1 MNAPHAA
8 PAAGAQPAPCPEPVP
23 ALAEVIALRPPGR
36 WHDPLKLIEQ
46 EAPSSVGR
54 IVLWTVC
61 ILVLI
66 LLAWAAVGRL
76 DIIATAQGKLVPQT
90 LVKVVQPAEAGVV
103 KRLLVAEGQHVKA
116 GQVLAQLDPTLA
128 AADTRAVESE
138 LQAQQMQARRVVAEL
153 DDRPMAPAGGDDPR
167 LFTQVLG
174 QYEAHSK
181 AFADRVEQEKS
192 LLLKAEHEQR
202 SATEVLNKLEQTLPA
217 YKKAADAYARLEQ
230 EGFMGGIA
238 ADEKRRDWTERM
250 KDLDAQRATVAALDA
265 TIAAQRQR
273 LGQIRSDYRSELEKE
288 LAALRARIEQL
299 RPTLNKS
306 RYRQGL
312 MELVA
317 PQDGVVK
324 DLATTTVGAVV
335 QPGSVVLTLVPDGE
349 RLYAD
354 VNINNDDVGFT
365 QVGQGAQIKLAAYPF
380 QKYGMLSGKVVHVS
394 VDANDVDGT
403 GRKLG
408 SVASPDELARTGTS
422 YKARVELDS
431 QVLAGPAAAP
441 LALSA
446 GMQVAVEINQ
456 GQRTVLEYLL
466 SPVQRVLSEAAHE
479 R

>member
-1 MNAPHAA
+1 MSAPLKE
-8 PAAGAQPAPCPEPVP
+8 GAQ
-23 ALAEVIALRPPGR
+23 LAEVIQLRAPR
-36 WHDPLKLIEQ
+36 RLHDPLKLIEQ
-46 EAPSSVGR
+46 EPPSAVGR

-61 ILVLI
+61 VLVLI
-66 LLAWAAVGRL
+66 MLAWAAVGRL

-103 KRLLVAEGQHVKA
+103 KRLLVSEGQHVKA
-116 GQVLAQLDPTLA
+116 GQVLAQLDPTLL
-128 AADTRAVESE
+128 AADTRAVQSE
-138 LQAQQMQARRVVAEL
+138 LDAQQMQARRIDAEL
-153 DDRPMAPAGGDDPR
+153 AEQPMAPAAGDDPR
-167 LFTQVLG
+167 LYAQVLA
-174 QYEAHSK
+174 QYGAHRK
-181 AFADRVEQEKS
+181 AYMDRVEQEKS
-192 LLLKAEHEQR
+192 LLLKAEHER
-202 SATEVLNKLEQTLPA
+202 HSATEVLNKIEQTLPA
-217 YKKAADAYARLEQ
+217 YRKAADAYAKLES

-238 ADEKRRDWTERM
+238 ADEKRRDLTERTR
-250 KDLDAQRATVAALDA
+250 DLDAQRASVAAFEA

-288 LAALRARIEQL
+288 LAAVRARIEQL
-299 RPTLNKS
+299 RPAVNKS

-324 DLATTTVGAVV
+324 DLATTSVGAVV

-354 VNINNDDVGFT
+354 VLINNDDVGFT
-365 QVGQGAQIKLAAYPF
+365 QVGQGVRVKLAAYPF
-380 QKYGMLSGKVVHVS
+380 QKYGMLTGKVVHVS
-394 VDANDVDGT
+394 ADALEADGL

-408 SVASPDELARTGTS
+408 SVASPEELARTGTT
-422 YKARVELDS
+422 YKARVQLDR
-431 QVLAGPAAAP
+431 QVLNGPAGVP

-446 GMQVAVEINQ
+446 GMQVAVEIRQ

-466 SPVQRVLSEAAHE
+466 SPVQRVLSEAAQE

>member
-1 MNAPHAA
+1 MSAHPRDAVQA
-8 PAAGAQPAPCPEPVP
+8 QAQVTAGGA
-23 ALAEVIALRPPGR
+23 ALADVIPLRPPR
-36 WHDPLKLIEQ
+36 RLHDPLKLIEQ
-46 EAPSSVGR
+46 EPPNVVGR

-61 ILVLI
+61 VLVLV
-66 LLAWAAVGRL
+66 LLGWAAVGQL

-103 KRLLVAEGQHVKA
+103 KRLLVVEGQRVKA

-128 AADTRAVESE
+128 AADTSALESD
-138 LQAQQMQARRVVAEL
+138 LGAQQMQARRIVAEL
-153 DDRPMAPAGGDDPR
+153 DDRPMQSAAGDDPR
-167 LFTQVLG
+167 LFAQVAG
-174 QYEAHSK
+174 QYEAHRK
-181 AFADRVEQEKS
+181 AYADRLEQEKS

-217 YKKAADAYARLEQ
+217 YRKAAEAYARLEK

-238 ADEKRRDWTERM
+238 ADEKRREWTERM

-273 LGQIRSDYRSELEKE
+273 LGQIRSDYRSELEQE
-288 LAALRARIEQL
+288 LAAVRARIEQL
-299 RPTLNKS
+299 RPTLDKS

-312 MELVA
+312 MELTA

-365 QVGQGAQIKLAAYPF
+365 QVGQTARIKLAAYPF
-380 QKYGMLSGKVVHVS
+380 QKYGMLTGKVVHVS
-394 VDANDVDGT
+394 ADALEADGT

-408 SVASPDELARTGTS
+408 SVASPEELARTSTT
-422 YKARVELDS
+422 YKARVQLDE
-431 QVLAGPAAAP
+431 QMLARPGAAP

-446 GMQVAVEINQ
+446 GMQVAVEIHQ

>member
-1 MNAPHAA
+1 MSAPLQD
-8 PAAGAQPAPCPEPVP
+8 AQMRAQAQANLPGH
-23 ALAEVIALRPPGR
+23 AEVVTLRPPR
-36 WHDPLKLIEQ
+36 RLHDPLKLIEQ
-46 EAPSSVGR
+46 EPPSAVGR

-61 ILVLI
+61 VLVLV
-66 LLAWAAVGRL
+66 LLAWAAVGQL

-128 AADTRAVESE
+128 AADTRALESD
-138 LQAQQMQARRVVAEL
+138 LGAQQMQARRITAEL
-153 DDRPMAPAGGDDPR
+153 DEQPMAPGVGDDPR
-167 LFTQVLG
+167 LYAQVLG
-174 QYEAHSK
+174 QYGAHRK
-181 AFADRVEQEKS
+181 AFADRLEQEKS
-192 LLLKAEHEQR
+192 LLLKAEHERR
-202 SATEVLNKLEQTLPA
+202 SAAEVLNKIEQTLPA
-217 YKKAADAYARLEQ
+217 YKKAADAYARLES

-288 LAALRARIEQL
+288 LAEVRARIEQL

-312 MELVA
+312 MELTA

-324 DLATTTVGAVV
+324 DLATTTPGAVV

-349 RLYAD
+349 HLYAD

-365 QVGQGAQIKLAAYPF
+365 QVGQLVRVKLAAYPF
-380 QKYGMLSGKVVHVS
+380 QKYGMLTGKVVHLS
-394 VDANDVDGT
+394 ADALDADGT

-408 SVASPDELARTGTS
+408 SVASPEELARSSTT
-422 YKARVELDS
+422 YKARVQLDS
-431 QVLAGPAAAP
+431 QVLAGPAGVP

-446 GMQVAVEINQ
+446 GMQVAVEIKQ
-456 GQRTVLEYLL
+456 GRRTVLEYLL
-466 SPVQRVLSEAAHE
+466 SPVQRVLGEAAHE

>member
-1 MNAPHAA
+1 MSAPLKDAA
-8 PAAGAQPAPCPEPVP
+8 WARTDAQTSGP
-23 ALAEVIALRPPGR
+23 ALAEVITLRPPR
-36 WHDPLKLIEQ
+36 RLHDPLKLIEQ
-46 EAPSSVGR
+46 EPPNSVGR

-61 ILVLI
+61 VLVLV

-76 DIIATAQGKLVPQT
+76 DIIATAHGKLVPQT

-103 KRLLVAEGQHVKA
+103 KRLLVVEGQHVKA

-128 AADTRAVESE
+128 AADTRAVESD
-138 LQAQQMQARRVVAEL
+138 LAAQQMQERRIAAEL
-153 DDRPMAPAGGDDPR
+153 NEQPMGRGAGDDPH
-167 LFTQVLG
+167 LYAQVLS
-174 QYEAHSK
+174 QYAAHRK
-181 AFADRVEQEKS
+181 AYVDRIEQEKS
-192 LLLKAEHEQR
+192 LLLKAGHER
-202 SATEVLNKLEQTLPA
+202 HSAAEVLNKLEQTLPA
-217 YKKAADAYARLEQ
+217 YKKAAEAYAKLES
-230 EGFMGGIA
+230 EGFMGGIV

-250 KDLDAQRATVAALDA
+250 RDLDAQRATVAALDA

-288 LAALRARIEQL
+288 LAAVRARIEQL

-306 RYRQGL
+306 LYRQGL
-312 MELVA
+312 MELTA

-354 VNINNDDVGFT
+354 VNINNDAVGFT
-365 QVGQGAQIKLAAYPF
+365 RVGQTARIKLAAYPF
-380 QKYGMLSGKVVHVS
+380 QKYGMLTGKVVHLS
-394 VDANDVDGT
+394 ADAIEADGT

-408 SVASPDELARTGTS
+408 GVASPEELARTNTT
-422 YKARVELDS
+422 YKARVQLDS
-431 QVLAGPAAAP
+431 QVLAGPAGKP

>member
-1 MNAPHAA
+1 MSAPLRDAV
-8 PAAGAQPAPCPEPVP
+8 GAQTQEERQTGSPG
-23 ALAEVIALRPPGR
+23 LAEVITLRPPR
-36 WHDPLKLIEQ
+36 RLHDPLKLMEQ
-46 EAPSSVGR
+46 EAPHTVGR

-61 ILVLI
+61 VLVLV
-66 LLAWAAVGRL
+66 LLAWAAVGQL

-103 KRLLVAEGQHVKA
+103 KRLLVVEGQHVKA

-128 AADTRAVESE
+128 AADTRAVESD
-138 LQAQQMQARRVVAEL
+138 LGAQQMQARRIAAEL
-153 DDRPMAPAGGDDPR
+153 TGQPMARSPGDDAR
-167 LFTQVLG
+167 LFAQVLS
-174 QYEAHSK
+174 QYGAHRK
-181 AFADRVEQEKS
+181 AFADRLGQEKS
-192 LLLKAEHEQR
+192 LLLKAEHER
-202 SATEVLNKLEQTLPA
+202 HSATEVLNKLQQTLPA
-217 YKKAADAYARLEQ
+217 YKKAADAYAKLES

-238 ADEKRRDWTERM
+238 ADEKRRDWTERT

-273 LGQIRSDYRSELEKE
+273 LGQIRSDYRSELEQE
-288 LAALRARIEQL
+288 LAGVRARIEQL

-306 RYRQGL
+306 LYRQGL
-312 MELVA
+312 MELTA

-354 VNINNDDVGFT
+354 VNIGNNDIGFT
-365 QVGQGAQIKLAAYPF
+365 QVGQSVRIKLAAYPF
-380 QKYGMLSGKVVHVS
+380 QKYGMLTGKVVHLS
-394 VDANDVDGT
+394 ADAIEADGT

-408 SVASPDELARTGTS
+408 GVASPEELARTNTT
-422 YKARVELDS
+422 YKARVQLDS
-431 QVLAGPAAAP
+431 QVLAGPAGIP
-441 LALSA
+441 LALNA
-446 GMQVAVEINQ
+446 GMQVAVEIKQ

>member
-1 MNAPHAA
+1 MSAPLRDAVQGLAHS
-8 PAAGAQPAPCPEPVP
+8 PG
-23 ALAEVIALRPPGR
+23 LAEVITLRRPR
-36 WHDPLKLIEQ
+36 RLHDPLRLIEREQ
-46 EAPSSVGR
+46 PNSVRR

-61 ILVLI
+61 VLV
-66 LLAWAAVGRL
+66 
-76 DIIATAQGKLVPQT
+76 
-90 LVKVVQPAEAGVV
+90 
-103 KRLLVAEGQHVKA
+103 
-116 GQVLAQLDPTLA
+116 A
-128 AADTRAVESE
+128 AADTHAVESD
-138 LQAQQMQARRVVAEL
+138 LGAQQMQARRIAAEL
-153 DDRPMAPAGGDDPR
+153 DDRPMATAAGDDPR
-167 LFTQVLG
+167 LFAQVLG
-174 QYEAHSK
+174 QYGAHRK
-181 AFADRVEQEKS
+181 AFADRIEQEKS
-192 LLLKAEHEQR
+192 LLLKAEHER
-202 SATEVLNKLEQTLPA
+202 HRASEILNKLEQTLPA
-217 YKKAADAYARLEQ
+217 YKKAADAYAKLES

-250 KDLDAQRATVAALDA
+250 KDIDAQRATVAALDA

-273 LGQIRSDYRSELEKE
+273 LGQIRSDYLRELEQE
-288 LAALRARIEQL
+288 LAEVRARIAQL

-312 MELVA
+312 MELTA

-349 RLYAD
+349 RLYAE
-354 VNINNDDVGFT
+354 VNIANDDIGFT
-365 QVGQGAQIKLAAYPF
+365 RVGQTAQVKLAAYPF
-380 QKYGMLSGKVVHVS
+380 QKYGMLTGKVVHLS
-394 VDANDVDGT
+394 ADALESDGT

-408 SVASPDELARTGTS
+408 AAASPEELARTGTT
-422 YKARVELDS
+422 YKARVQLDS
-431 QVLAGPAAAP
+431 QILAGPAGVP

>member
-1 MNAPHAA
+1 MSAPLRDAA
-8 PAAGAQPAPCPEPVP
+8 QGLANSPG
-23 ALAEVIALRPPGR
+23 LAEVITLRPPR
-36 WHDPLKLIEQ
+36 RLHDPLRLIEQ
-46 EAPSSVGR
+46 EPPNSVGR

-61 ILVLI
+61 VLVLV
-66 LLAWAAVGRL
+66 LLGWAAVGQL
-76 DIIATAQGKLVPQT
+76 DIIATAGGKLVPQT

-116 GQVLAQLDPTLA
+116 GQVLAELDPTLA
-128 AADTRAVESE
+128 IADTHAVESD
-138 LQAQQMQARRVVAEL
+138 LGAQQMQARRIAAEL
-153 DDRPMAPAGGDDPR
+153 DEQPMAPSAGDDPR
-167 LFTQVLG
+167 LYAQVLG
-174 QYEAHSK
+174 QYAAHRK
-181 AFADRVEQEKS
+181 AFADRLEQEKS
-192 LLLKAEHEQR
+192 LLLKAEHER
-202 SATEVLNKLEQTLPA
+202 HSALEVLAKLEQTLPA
-217 YKKAADAYARLEQ
+217 YRKAADAYAKLES

-250 KDLDAQRATVAALDA
+250 KDLDAQRATVAALEA

-288 LAALRARIEQL
+288 LAEVRARIAQL

-312 MELVA
+312 MALTA
-317 PQDGVVK
+317 PQDGIVK

-335 QPGSVVLTLVPDGE
+335 QPGSVVLTLVPKGE

-354 VNINNDDVGFT
+354 VNISNDDVGFT
-365 QVGQGAQIKLAAYPF
+365 RVGQTAQVKLAAYPF
-380 QKYGMLSGKVVHVS
+380 QKYGMLTGKVVHLS
-394 VDANDVDGT
+394 ADALEADGT

-408 SVASPDELARTGTS
+408 SVASPEELARTGST
-422 YKARVELDS
+422 YKARVQLDS
-431 QVLAGPAAAP
+431 QVLAGPAGVP

>member
-1 MNAPHAA
+1 MSAQPQVQAPASAAA
-8 PAAGAQPAPCPEPVP
+8 PV
-23 ALAEVIALRPPGR
+23 LAEVIPLRPSR
-36 WHDPLKLIEQ
+36 RLHDPLRLIEQ
-46 EAPSSVGR
+46 EPPNAVGR

-61 ILVLI
+61 ALVLI
-66 LLAWAAVGRL
+66 MLAWAAVGQL
-76 DIIATAQGKLVPQT
+76 DIVATAQGKLVPQT

-103 KRLLVAEGQHVKA
+103 KRLLVVEGQRVKA

-128 AADTRAVESE
+128 AADTRALESD
-138 LQAQQMQARRVVAEL
+138 LGAQQMQARRIAAEL
-153 DDRPMAPAGGDDPR
+153 NDQPMALAAGDYPR
-167 LFTQVLG
+167 LYAQVLG
-174 QYEAHSK
+174 QYAAHRK
-181 AFADRVEQEKS
+181 AFADRIEQEKS
-192 LLLKAEHEQR
+192 LLLKAEHER
-202 SATEVLNKLEQTLPA
+202 HSAMEVLNKIEQTLPA
-217 YKKAADAYARLEQ
+217 YKKAADAYAKLES

-238 ADEKRRDWTERM
+238 ADEKRRDWLERM
-250 KDLDAQRATVAALDA
+250 KDLDAQRATVAAFEA

-273 LGQIRSDYRSELEKE
+273 LGQIGSDYRSELEKE
-288 LAALRARIEQL
+288 LAEVRARIEQL

-312 MELVA
+312 MELSA

-335 QPGSVVLTLVPDGE
+335 QPGSVVLTLVPEGE

-354 VNINNDDVGFT
+354 VNVNNDDVGFT
-365 QVGQGAQIKLAAYPF
+365 QIGQPVRVKLAAYPF
-380 QKYGMLSGKVVHVS
+380 QKYGMLTGKVVHLS
-394 VDANDVDGT
+394 ADALEADGL

-408 SVASPDELARTGTS
+408 SVASPEELARAGTT

-431 QVLAGPAAAP
+431 QVLAGPGQVP

-446 GMQVAVEINQ
+446 GMQVAVEIRQ

-466 SPVQRVLSEAAHE
+466 SPVQRVMKEAAQE